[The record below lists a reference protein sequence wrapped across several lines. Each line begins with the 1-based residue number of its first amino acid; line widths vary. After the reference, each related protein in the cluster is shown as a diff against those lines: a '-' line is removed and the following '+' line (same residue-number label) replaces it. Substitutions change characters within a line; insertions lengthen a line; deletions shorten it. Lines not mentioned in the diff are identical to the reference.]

1 MYVRIYH
8 SFTHLSFIGNMNSGD
23 EDFEG
28 HNEEIHSA
36 RINEGNNFQGIRSG
50 KNANVSSSSSSSQQ
64 IGGRHNGNHIY
75 FILFY
80 VCIMRACL
88 YVLMSQC
95 MYALMIHR

>member
-1 MYVRIYH
+1 
-8 SFTHLSFIGNMNSGD
+8 MNSG
-23 EDFEG
+23 EVDFEG
-28 HNEEIHSA
+28 HNEEIYSG
-36 RINEGNNFQGIRSG
+36 RRNEGNNFKGIRSG
-50 KNANVSSSSSSSQQ
+50 SNSNVSSSSSSSSSQQ